1 MKKKADLLDWID
13 RDNAEQIQWVNEYLA
28 RHLPSGRLE
37 IYRTSGMEIRAFNNA
52 PVIINADLILL
63 INKMRSAWR
72 QKIFRSKQNGKKTYS
87 FVMST
92 NIEKQLKELAGK
104 GEVRKALETLIINR
118 YNDEIPKIKELN
130 DINNDLK
137 SKLSDTVKENRTI
150 REANKGLNQTSKYK
164 NSEIAVL
171 KNEIK
176 QLQQDNANLINE
188 LQQLKEKHNNQFR
201 KEVAD
206 SNQVNN

>member
-1 MKKKADLLDWID
+1 
-13 RDNAEQIQWVNEYLA
+13 
-28 RHLPSGRLE
+28 
-37 IYRTSGMEIRAFNNA
+37 MEIRAFNNA

-92 NIEKQLKELAGK
+92 NIEKRLKELAGK

-118 YNDEIPKIKELN
+118 HNDEIPKIKELN

-164 NSEIAVL
+164 NSEIAAL